1 MTLPKVGTAAP
12 AFSASDETGATV
24 KLSTLDGS
32 WVVLFFYPKDD
43 TPG

>member
-1 MTLPKVGTAAP
+1 MTLPKPGAAAPDFTAADD
-12 AFSASDETGATV
+12 AGSSV
-24 KLSTLDGS
+24 KLSTLKGS